1 MKANWKARNKQYND
15 RQKGEI
21 FDVGIGYG
29 LELASVVLNHYF
41 GFGAKRL
48 YQLNIEALHYIHKMK
63 DDAEQYTEEYK
74 DNVEYGSIKMHR
86 EFDKIMALK
95 HHGIDYGKKL
105 KNTESTAE
113 AILSELKDI
122 KSYVAELAGYSL
134 EK

>member
-15 RQKGEI
+15 HQKGEI

-95 HHGIDYGKKL
+95 HKGIDYGKKL
-105 KNTESTAE
+105 KNIIDSGSYLNTEIE
-113 AILSELKDI
+113 VD
-122 KSYVAELAGYSL
+122 
-134 EK
+134 